1 MQTHVAPN
9 RTDLGRR
16 EFLLR
21 AGTGFGAVAL
31 GSVLQQDGRLPVSQ
45 AQAASPAQL
54 PKAKSVIWLF
64 MNGGPSGIDL
74 FDYKPALS
82 KWDGTFHPG
91 GVKSLFPHPG
101 PIMESPFK
109 FRQHGQSGAY
119 VSDVYP
125 HIAQHVDDMVFLKAC
140 TSTEL
145 NHTPA
150 CYMVNTGANRVGAP
164 SFGSWTTYGMGTE
177 NENMPGFVVMFD
189 PERTPEGGANLW
201 DSAYL
206 PGEHQAVPMHPTASP
221 ISYLKAPAER
231 TPKTQRSQLDLLKQW
246 NRKHLQHH
254 PGVPALETRIR
265 SYETAYRMQT
275 EVPELVNVA
284 NETAATQ
291 DLYGLNDPR
300 CELFGRQLLMARRMV
315 ESGVRCIQIYHGG
328 YPDNWDHHEDLAEGH
343 TSLCYSSD
351 RPIAGLL
358 ADLKQRGLLDSTLI
372 VWGGEFGRLPTSQ
385 DRTGRDH
392 NPFGFAMWLAGGG
405 VKAGAS
411 HGELDELG
419 YKPVQDAT
427 SIHDVHATILHLMGI
442 DPDALTFYWNGR
454 EQSLTNGLGNIIHPI
469 VA

>member
-1 MQTHVAPN
+1 MNFAINNP
-9 RTDLGRR
+9 DLKRR
-16 EFLLR
+16 DFLLR

-31 GSVLQQDGRLPVSQ
+31 GSVLQADGLFSSSTT
-45 AQAASPAQL
+45 AAATTPQP

-74 FDYKPALS
+74 FDHKPALE
-82 KWDGTFHPG
+82 KWDGKFHPG
-91 GVKSLFPHPG
+91 GVQSLFPHPG
-101 PIMESPFK
+101 PIMKTPFQFK
-109 FRQHGQSGAY
+109 QHGESGAS
-119 VSDVYP
+119 VSNIYP
-125 HIAQHVDDMVFLKAC
+125 HIAQHVDEMVFLKAC

-150 CYMVNTGANRVGAP
+150 CYMMNTGSNRVGAP
-164 SFGSWTTYGMGTE
+164 SFGSWATYGMGTE

-189 PERTPEGGANLW
+189 PQQTPEGGANLW

-206 PGEHQAVPMHPTASP
+206 PGENQAVPMHATASP
-221 ISYLKAPAER
+221 MSFLDTPNDR
-231 TPKTQRSQLDLLKQW
+231 TPATQRSQLDLLKQL
-246 NRKHLQHH
+246 NNNHLRKH
-254 PGVPALETRIR
+254 PGLPALETRIR

-275 EVPELVNVA
+275 EVPDLVNLDG
-284 NETAATQ
+284 ETEATQ
-291 DLYGLNDPR
+291 QMYGLDDPR
-300 CELFGRQLLMARRMV
+300 CALFGRQLLMARRMV
-315 ESGVRCIQIYHGG
+315 ESGVRCIQVYHGG
-328 YPDNWDHHEDLAEGH
+328 YPVNWDHHDGLAEGH
-343 TSLCYSSD
+343 ASLCYSSD

-405 VKAGAS
+405 IKAGTS
-411 HGELDELG
+411 YGELDELG
-419 YKPVQDAT
+419 YKPVQDAV

-454 EQSLTNGLGNIIHPI
+454 EQSLTNGLGSVIHPI